1 METLLKSIGWTELYP
16 ETIKRMTYFRNAFRE
31 YFPVDVIPDDKL
43 DKDIAY
49 GFGIYGQDMVY
60 NMYSIVQNS
69 IREIN
74 DERDT
79 DSTAPDITLQDI
91 FKNFTKAFE
100 HAIPDTAKNITPS
113 VYINLFLEY
122 TYSRVIKSKNTL

>member
-1 METLLKSIGWTELYP
+1 METLLKGIGWTELYP
-16 ETIKRMTYFRNAFRE
+16 ETIKRMTFFRDAFRE
-31 YFPVDVIPDDKL
+31 YYPIEVIGDNEL
-43 DKDIAY
+43 DKDIVY

-69 IREIN
+69 IREVN
-74 DERDT
+74 DERDA
-79 DSTAPDITLQDI
+79 DSTTPDITLQDL

-100 HAIPDTAKNITPS
+100 DTIPDTAKNITPS

-122 TYSRVIKSKNTL
+122 VYSRVIKSKDTL